1 MSLNRFHS
9 FIFYGFSATKR
20 KESGFSKPRV
30 AKECTYIESLKLQA
44 AIKYFPAHK
53 SIGSG
58 AKISPEFLCRKS
70 LLAGLRLEHE
80 IGCLRNKGRRPD
92 THTHVAIA
100 TKQQTHL
107 SPVSIST
114 HLGGRPFTGALRRRH
129 VYNI

>member
-1 MSLNRFHS
+1 MASPQQN
-9 FIFYGFSATKR
+9 GR
-20 KESGFSKPRV
+20 KVDFSKPRV
-30 AKECTYIESLKLQA
+30 ANECMYIESLKLQA
-44 AIKYFPAHK
+44 AIKYLPAHK

-92 THTHVAIA
+92 THTWPGRIA

-114 HLGGRPFTGALRRRH
+114 HLGGWPFTGALRRRH
-129 VYNI
+129 IYNI